1 MLRAARDASGWV
13 IGFIAGGVWGMAFF
27 SWGLPLPIPARIL
40 ATVLLV
46 AALAAA
52 SRGGMLAA
60 GAFTLG
66 MGASGSLLVASSG
79 LLFADP
85 LALVPLAALLAGAGL
100 HAIVL
105 LRPPPGGSPG
115 LSARRR

>member
-1 MLRAARDASGWV
+1 MLRAARDAAGWAV
-13 IGFIAGGVWGMAFF
+13 GFIAGGVWGMAFF
-27 SWGLPLPIPARIL
+27 SWGLPLPIPARVL

-85 LALVPLAALLAGAGL
+85 LALVPLTALRRRGAPCDRPAQAA
-100 HAIVL
+100 
-105 LRPPPGGSPG
+105 
-115 LSARRR
+115 ARR